1 MSSKR
6 ITTWLVHCLIS
17 MCGALLMACA
27 SAPPAQQSQEPQQSP
42 PQQSKSTQAEPHVE
56 AQAAPSPNIALF
68 VPSPPPEAAAT
79 VPAKLPPPKP
89 TEINDAV
96 VRIFKKT
103 ATSDINSQPSFVVGD
118 FNGDGSEDL
127 AVVVKPDE
135 ASLSEINSEVAN
147 WTLEDPGNVPIP
159 GLNARQAVAGKGVHA
174 EKGNTLLAI
183 IHGVGPHGWRNSE
196 ARQSYLL
203 KNGAGSEMVVQTAA
217 RLRSAKDKGKLPPL
231 LGDAI
236 QETIEGKSGLLFWTG
251 AKYAWYS
258 KQAQAAAEVSR

>member
-1 MSSKR
+1 MSSKH
-6 ITTWLVHCLIS
+6 ITPWLGYSLVAAMS
-17 MCGALLMACA
+17 AWLLACA
-27 SAPPAQQSQEPQQSP
+27 GAPQPA
-42 PQQSKSTQAEPHVE
+42 PQQSKSTTAEPHAE
-56 AQAAPSPNIALF
+56 ARATVSPNIALS
-68 VPSPPPEAAAT
+68 VPSPAQLPAAN

-96 VRIFKKT
+96 TRIFRKA
-103 ATSDINSQPSFVVGD
+103 ATSDINSRQSFVVGD
-118 FNGDGSEDL
+118 FNGDGSEDI

-147 WTLEDPGNVPIP
+147 WTLEDPGNVAIP
-159 GLNARQAVAGKGVHA
+159 GPNARPAMAGKPVHA

-183 IHGVGPHGWRNSE
+183 IHGVGPQGWRNSE

-203 KNGAGSEMVVQTAA
+203 KNGAGSDMVVQTAA
-217 RLRSAKDKGKLPPL
+217 RLRSAKDKAKLPPL

-236 QETIEGKSGLLFWTG
+236 QETIGGRSGLLFWTG

-258 KQAQAAAEVSR
+258 KPAHAEAEVN